1 MDHFSIAYDSSKKTL
16 KIEEAHIHV
25 RIFDYSQALKD
36 ENIFLNKRLVYL
48 LLEQSTAPSENFRAY
63 VGQTDS
69 NGKKRTLDSIKD
81 KGFESTLHKAILF
94 YTNPDTKFTMD
105 QLRYVENRLIGFLK
119 DIFYITLVNSQH
131 GLIEVGEEDENQ
143 AKKRLREI
151 EKILFVCGFWFIK
164 GLSEWVENATS
175 NATQSNLPKGKPQVV
190 MSQASLQSDQ
200 DFDFSL
206 FPEFEY
212 KFSTKKYPHR
222 KGWVAR
228 MKVIG
233 VNQFEL
239 QEKSYIEGDDN
250 YRSKTKHGDYH
261 LSYFKQLDP
270 EAKNSRYFNVD
281 EDAELIS
288 EDPKHFKTKLK
299 KPHTRPLIYSG
310 CSTLLDIANGRANNG
325 WKAWKTEGGE
335 TLEAVNARL
344 GNPLGR

>member
-25 RIFDYSQALKD
+25 RIFDSSQALKD

-164 GLSEWVENATS
+164 GLSEWVENATP
-175 NATQSNLPKGKPQVV
+175 NAPQSNLPKGKPQVV

-200 DFDFSL
+200 DFDFSQ
-206 FPEFEY
+206 FPMFEY
-212 KFSTKKYPHR
+212 HFDHEKYPHQ
-222 KGWVAR
+222 KGWVAKMEVKGFNFFALLEGSYVEGNDEHR
-228 MKVIG
+228 RWKLS
-233 VNQFEL
+233 NFL
-239 QEKSYIEGDDN
+239 QQRRKLREI
-250 YRSKTKHGDYH
+250 
-261 LSYFKQLDP
+261 
-270 EAKNSRYFNVD
+270 YFNPQEHATFYSETQHYITTKDV
-281 EDAELIS
+281 EDLRYWAPSSPLDVAMGNRNS
-288 EDPKHFKTKLK
+288 GWDSWKSVED
-299 KPHTRPLIYSG
+299 
-310 CSTLLDIANGRANNG
+310 GRS
-325 WKAWKTEGGE
+325 
-335 TLEAVNARL
+335 LRQVNHAF
-344 GNPLGR
+344 GNPLLDKRLIKKSQ